1 MTSLSNQRRINSLY
15 TLLETIKIKNFSN
28 LEGLKSVCYKNHV
41 TNFIAIELNYENLSS
56 AEQTNFHREEKNRN

>member
-15 TLLETIKIKNFSN
+15 TLLETIKIKFFSN

-56 AEQTNFHREEKNRN
+56 AEQKKFHREEKNRN